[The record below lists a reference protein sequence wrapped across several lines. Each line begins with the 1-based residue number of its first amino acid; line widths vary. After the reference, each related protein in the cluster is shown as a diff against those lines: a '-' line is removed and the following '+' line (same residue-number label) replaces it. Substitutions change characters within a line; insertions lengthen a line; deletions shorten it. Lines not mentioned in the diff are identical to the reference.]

1 MPRAIASLSLSFGL
15 VSIPVKLYSATESSS
30 AIRFKFMRSDGSHVR
45 QQYISE
51 EPERPPAVE
60 TVNVRP
66 ARAMRLPEETA
77 PEDSPAASNV
87 RPFTRAAQ
95 RIIEQEIDEPRQVTV
110 EPSPVVVER
119 RDMVKGY
126 EFEKGKFVLFTPDE
140 LKALEEGARQTIDIV
155 AFVPQATI
163 DPIFYDKA
171 YFLAPDKRGSKP
183 YSLLHEAMRTSGRCA
198 LAKWAWRSKQY
209 VVQVR
214 AADGGLVLQQLLY
227 TEEVRSLRDLKIDLV
242 TVQKAELQ
250 LALQLIE
257 HISEDAFDPDEF
269 VDEEKQ
275 RILAAVEKKIAGK
288 EIVAPQH
295 VQTHG
300 AEVIDL
306 MAALRASLDGRPA
319 TRTSRLEP
327 LPPEKI
333 SGPRQRKPAR
343 RAAKSMERPS
353 PRKVGAK
360 K

>member
-15 VSIPVKLYSATESSS
+15 VSIPVKLHSATESSS
-30 AIRFKFMRSDGSHVR
+30 AIRFKFMRSDGARVK

-51 EPERPPAVE
+51 EPDPPCSE
-60 TVNVRP
+60 TVNVARP
-66 ARAMRLPEETA
+66 RAAGPREEVALEPSA
-77 PEDSPAASNV
+77 PASNV
-87 RPFTRAAQ
+87 RPFTKVSART
-95 RIIEQEIDEPRQVTV
+95 IEPEIE
-110 EPSPVVVER
+110 EPSLVVVER

-126 EFEKGKFVLFTPDE
+126 EFEKGKFVLFTTDE

-155 AFVPQATI
+155 AFIPQETI
-163 DPIFYDKA
+163 DPIYYDKA
-171 YFLAPDKRGSKP
+171 YFLAPDKRGNKP
-183 YSLLHEAMRTSGRCA
+183 YSLLHEAMHSSGRCA

-214 AADGGLVLQQLLY
+214 AAEGGLVLQQLLY
-227 TEEVRSLRDLKIDLV
+227 AEEVRSLRDLKIDLV
-242 TVQKAELQ
+242 PVQKAELQ

-257 HISEDAFDPDEF
+257 HISEDAFDPNQF

-295 VQTHG
+295 VEAGG

-306 MAALRASLDGRPA
+306 MAALRASLSGA
-319 TRTSRLEP
+319 GSARTSKQSAVA
-327 LPPEKI
+327 PEKAN
-333 SGPRQRKPAR
+333 SSRERKPAR
-343 RAAKSMERPS
+343 RAAKSVERS
-353 PRKVGAK
+353 TPRKVSAK